1 MLVEVSVWGCG
12 AAVQLIFLK
21 KIEKQRGNA
30 EFLNNSKLGGKANE
44 SQLNSQMDDREFRG
58 GKGRAKTKVVGQD
71 NWDTRDL
78 GDVSV
83 NGRSYI
89 MNSYLSNIDQ
99 SRFDFGPGGL
109 YNEGPTQRE
118 YPETGFAGMKDR
130 SGRPY
135 PDSFAPSRG
144 NSPVKEFGGKQLYWD
159 ENSGSELPNGIPES
173 GTETERRLGPSIF
186 QSQVITEMPTGMHTE
201 MQTGMHSGDQS
212 VMTDSGGEI
221 ELTKL

>member
-58 GKGRAKTKVVGQD
+58 SKGRAKTKVVGQD
-71 NWDTRDL
+71 NWDARDL

-83 NGRSYI
+83 NGRSYM

-118 YPETGFAGMKDR
+118 HPDTGFAGMKD
-130 SGRPY
+130 SNGRP
-135 PDSFAPSRG
+135 
-144 NSPVKEFGGKQLYWD
+144 
-159 ENSGSELPNGIPES
+159 
-173 GTETERRLGPSIF
+173 
-186 QSQVITEMPTGMHTE
+186 
-201 MQTGMHSGDQS
+201 
-212 VMTDSGGEI
+212 
-221 ELTKL
+221 